1 MKDEELIKEN
11 QALNEQVKL
20 LVKTERRLYGA
31 QRTIETQL
39 RKLHALTTVATNA
52 GRLGDPDL
60 ILELALEALLEVLD
74 VDQALALVP
83 TKGAGT
89 RVAAMTTQPGCEPHH
104 SWGGRSVALP
114 RLTAPLLL
122 TGRNDGGDPHLSA
135 LLQAIDGY
143 FAARRTSGGHA
154 RRPPAV
160 ELVAPLRRKSGAQ
173 LGVIVLRK
181 IDRTA
186 SFHETMLSEADL
198 PFVELMATRIEADVE
213 NVLLYRELEEFA
225 GELERKVAERTADL
239 ARMNGEL
246 AVSLRRVRET
256 QAQLVEA
263 SKRAAMLTLVGG
275 LSHELNN
282 PIGVILGY
290 AQGLLESTSSGALRR
305 PLSAIERQA
314 LRCSHLVRALLRLAE
329 NRPLALDSIP
339 PALLLQSV
347 VTDAAAAADE
357 RGVRLYVG
365 LLDNDL
371 PSLVVSVAS
380 VREALGQLVK
390 NALDATR
397 RGGSVTLDAR
407 SRRRN
412 GVWGVELSV
421 RDSGAGIPRAFL
433 SRIFDPFFTTKPPG
447 KGVGLG
453 LSLVR
458 QSVEA
463 HGGRVDVRSE
473 PGHGT
478 TARVWLPIDAGVQ
491 SAVESE
497 LPSDAGGAP

>member
-1 MKDEELIKEN
+1 
-11 QALNEQVKL
+11 
-20 LVKTERRLYGA
+20 
-31 QRTIETQL
+31 
-39 RKLHALTTVATNA
+39 
-52 GRLGDPDL
+52 
-60 ILELALEALLEVLD
+60 
-74 VDQALALVP
+74 
-83 TKGAGT
+83 
-89 RVAAMTTQPGCEPHH
+89 
-104 SWGGRSVALP
+104 
-114 RLTAPLLL
+114 
-122 TGRNDGGDPHLSA
+122 
-135 LLQAIDGY
+135 
-143 FAARRTSGGHA
+143 
-154 RRPPAV
+154 
-160 ELVAPLRRKSGAQ
+160 
-173 LGVIVLRK
+173 
-181 IDRTA
+181 
-186 SFHETMLSEADL
+186 MLSEADL